1 MSDMFRSTVGRCLRE
16 TIIGFH
22 VIRKPGVTSLESVA
36 YLDLLKGR
44 ARLRFTPDGNVLL
57 SPVGNRISGVDLVQD
72 S

>member
-36 YLDLLKGR
+36 YLDTTDDNNSISVLQPKMKLL
-44 ARLRFTPDGNVLL
+44 
-57 SPVGNRISGVDLVQD
+57 
-72 S
+72 